1 MPCDKFWAVA
11 AKKRTWLRYFCHCWC
26 CGAVVLWCCGAVV
39 RVAGCGL
46 RVAGCGLRVAGVV
59 RRCWAEF
66 LCGLGQM
73 SLWMGRFLCVGQGS
87 PCTMFVVCDGA
98 AGLSIYRS
106 ARMMAGMAKAALRVA
121 APVYWHG

>member
-1 MPCDKFWAVA
+1 MPCDRFLVVA
-11 AKKRTWLRYFCHCWC
+11 AKKAHL
-26 CGAVVLWCCGAVV
+26 AALLLPLLVLWCCGAVV

-106 ARMMAGMAKAALRVA
+106 ARMMAGMAKAALPVA

>member
-1 MPCDKFWAVA
+1 MPSDRFLVVA
-11 AKKRTWLRYFCHCWC
+11 AKKAHL
-26 CGAVVLWCCGAVV
+26 AALLLPLLVLW
-39 RVAGCGL
+39 
-46 RVAGCGLRVAGVV
+46 CGLRVAGVA

-73 SLWMGRFLCVGQGS
+73 SLWMGH
-87 PCTMFVVCDGA
+87 FVCGGLPLRHVCAGA

-121 APVYWHG
+121 APVYWHT

>member
-1 MPCDKFWAVA
+1 MSCDRFWAVA
-11 AKKRTWLRYFCHCWC
+11 TKKAHLAAMHLPLLVLWC
-26 CGAVVLWCCGAVV
+26 CGAVVLW
-39 RVAGCGL
+39 CGL

-106 ARMMAGMAKAALRVA
+106 ARMMAGMAKAALPVA

>member
-1 MPCDKFWAVA
+1 MPCDRFWAVA
-11 AKKRTWLRYFCHCWC
+11 AKKAHL
-26 CGAVVLWCCGAVV
+26 AVLVRVLVLWCGL

-106 ARMMAGMAKAALRVA
+106 ARMMAGMAKAALPVA
-121 APVYWHG
+121 APVYWHT

>member
-1 MPCDKFWAVA
+1 MPCDRFWAVA
-11 AKKRTWLRYFCHCWC
+11 AKKAHL
-26 CGAVVLWCCGAVV
+26 AVLVRVRVLVLW
-39 RVAGCGL
+39 CGL

>member
-1 MPCDKFWAVA
+1 MPSDRFLVVA
-11 AKKRTWLRYFCHCWC
+11 AKKAHLAALLLPLLVLWC

-39 RVAGCGL
+39 

>member
-1 MPCDKFWAVA
+1 MPSDRFLVVA
-11 AKKRTWLRYFCHCWC
+11 AKKAHL
-26 CGAVVLWCCGAVV
+26 AALLLPLLVLW
-39 RVAGCGL
+39 
-46 RVAGCGLRVAGVV
+46 CGLRVAGVA